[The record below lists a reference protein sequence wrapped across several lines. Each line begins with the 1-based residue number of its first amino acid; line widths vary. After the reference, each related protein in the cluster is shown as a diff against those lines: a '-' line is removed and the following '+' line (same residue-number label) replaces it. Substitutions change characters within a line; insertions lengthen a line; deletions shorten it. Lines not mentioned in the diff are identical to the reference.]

1 MSIRTDGKHRCD
13 SCGQDVGNGGVRE
26 CAIVSD
32 LDPDREGHIRNL
44 EFCRDRED
52 GGKLVKG
59 CSRKL
64 LRPSILNDYEE
75 SRVSASEGSEAEAGA
90 AGS

>member
-1 MSIRTDGKHRCD
+1 MSIRSDGKHRCD
-13 SCGQDVGNGGVRE
+13 GCGWDVGNGGVRQ

-32 LDPDREGHIRNL
+32 LDPDNEGHVRNL

-52 GGKLVKG
+52 GGKMVKG

-64 LRPSILNDYEE
+64 LRPSILTNYEE
-75 SRVSASEGSEAEAGA
+75 SRVDQEE
-90 AGS
+90 